1 MRVSSWPVTM
11 AGSIDSGSAPLRMT
25 SSARLPPESQ
35 PAIVSKIDNNN
46 GAQTRPRKV
55 ANHVLSPA
63 ARVVKNSQLRSVA
76 LAIFF
81 GVGDGKRVI
90 FAGYRLG
97 AGDAGFSS
105 APPEAGADCPAV
117 ADGVAEDCTV

>member
-35 PAIVSKIDNNN
+35 PVIASKIDNNN
-46 GAQTRPRKV
+46 EAQTQPRKV

-76 LAIFF
+76 LAIFASIWF
-81 GVGDGKRVI
+81 FHGRDGLR
-90 FAGYRLG
+90 
-97 AGDAGFSS
+97 
-105 APPEAGADCPAV
+105 AV
-117 ADGVAEDCTV
+117 PFLSFLRGRRIMGRHGGRPSHR